1 MSNTCDKPIIALPI
15 VVEGRYDKSSIL
27 SMFSANVITTEG
39 FGIFNSAEKQQLIR
53 KIASKSGIIL
63 LTDSD
68 GGGRQ
73 IRSFLT
79 SILPPEKIFQLY
91 IPRIAGKE
99 RRKDRPSKE
108 GVLGVEGVG
117 ADVLRSVLS
126 KFVLQEGQ
134 NAEYLSAGAGVSAA
148 DLFLAGLSGADG
160 SAEKRDKVAGRL
172 SLPPGLGAKAFLAAV
187 NIAVS
192 REELSLAV
200 SEICGKKI

>member
-15 VVEGRYDKSSIL
+15 VVEGRYDKSAIL

-53 KIASKSGIIL
+53 KIAGKSGIIL

-108 GVLGVEGVG
+108 GVLGVEGVTE
-117 ADVLRSVLS
+117 A
-126 KFVLQEGQ
+126 
-134 NAEYLSAGAGVSAA
+134 
-148 DLFLAGLSGADG
+148 
-160 SAEKRDKVAGRL
+160 
-172 SLPPGLGAKAFLAAV
+172 
-187 NIAVS
+187 NI
-192 REELSLAV
+192 
-200 SEICGKKI
+200 